1 MRQLVPLLALA
12 LALPSAHAGLL
23 TPPATHHQGSDEPLA
38 PVLLL
43 ARERGGRGGGAR
55 MSGRGGG

>member
-43 ARERGGRGGGAR
+43 ARERGGVVEAPA
-55 MSGRGGG
+55 